1 MFGKLATLAWYLQ
14 RPRLYPQQ
22 LRDWQEKFVYG
33 KAPFNHSRAEAEQ
46 WCAAR
51 AINTDAAVQKIV
63 GRLPGGRIADL
74 FPEVFAA
81 ARRQQAQC
89 PVWMGGAGDLNLIYW
104 LAHYTNAARIV
115 ETGVAF
121 GWSSLAFLLATRERA
136 DARLV
141 SVDMPYPKINNDR
154 YVGCVVPEDLRA
166 RWTLLRYADRE
177 GLPRA
182 LGLLGGIDLCHYD
195 SDKRYRSRMWAYPRL
210 WQALRPGGLLISD
223 DIGDN
228 VAFRDYC
235 QQGDAQPTIVAIDNK
250 FVGVLVKSGL
260 PASVAAAHARG

>member
-33 KAPFNHSRAEAEQ
+33 KAPYNHSRAEAEH

-51 AINTDAAVQKIV
+51 AINTDEAIEKIV
-63 GRLPGGRIADL
+63 GQRPGGQITAL

-81 ARRQQAQC
+81 ARRQQQQV

-104 LAHYTNAARIV
+104 LAHFSNALRII

-121 GWSSLAFLLATRERA
+121 GWSSLAFLLAIRERA
-136 DARLV
+136 DAHLV
-141 SVDMPYPKINNDR
+141 SVDMPYPRINNDK
-154 YVGCVVPEDLRA
+154 YVGCVVPVSLRA
-166 RWTLLRYADRE
+166 QWTLLRYADRE

-182 LGLLGGIDLCHYD
+182 IAQLGGIDLCHYD

-210 WQALRPGGLLISD
+210 WRALRPGGLLISD

-235 QQGDAQPTIVAIDNK
+235 QQVGVQPTIVAIDNK
-250 FVGVLVKSGL
+250 YVGVLVKPDLQEPPG
-260 PASVAAAHARG
+260 AARARG